1 MNTAHRFP
9 LARKALL
16 PLAAACLLG
25 AAAQAAA
32 EDRVVRS
39 AEGFAPPQG
48 TAAEP
53 RVLEE
58 RSIAAADVPTKPRQ
72 GTRRHSTTASVA
84 AGEAWFFDAT
94 TELLDDRDG
103 DGYYH
108 FLRVRFD
115 VDTVWPSA
123 WFYAE
128 IYVSA
133 DGETWELL
141 HATQDFEIASQS
153 ADDDYEVET
162 ELVSGYITALYD
174 VLIELYDADT
184 SEFLAE
190 YGPAQSSAFS
200 MRPLEDAFRD
210 GVPEEPEP
218 ETIVVVEEGGGGAAG
233 ILTLPLLGA
242 LLAAARR
249 RKRHENGRAFVA

>member
-1 MNTAHRFP
+1 MNTAHRSTLFR
-9 LARKALL
+9 AALL
-16 PLAAACLLG
+16 SLAAGSLLG

-39 AEGFAPPQG
+39 AEGFAPQQG
-48 TAAEP
+48 AAAEP

-72 GTRRHSTTASVA
+72 GTRRHSATASVA
-84 AGEAWFFDAT
+84 PDDAWFFDAT
-94 TELLDDRDG
+94 TELFDDRDG

-128 IYVSA
+128 IYLSA

-141 HATQDFEIASQS
+141 HATNDFEITSQS

-184 SEFLAE
+184 GEFLAE

-200 MRPLEDAFRD
+200 MRPLEDAYRD
-210 GVPEEPEP
+210 GVPSEPD
-218 ETIVVVEEGGGGAAG
+218 TVVVVEEGGGGAAG
-233 ILTLPLLGA
+233 LLTLPLLGV
-242 LLAAARR
+242 LVAARR
-249 RKRHENGRAFVA
+249 RKRAPGGGRP